1 MAQLVVLH
9 PNTLAPLL
17 PLFVV
22 KVAGDE
28 KSKGVKVQGV
38 GPRNCPVAQLK
49 INAATG
55 FVFFFFFFFFFFSS
69 PAITFIFLFS
79 SSS

>member
-17 PLFVV
+17 PLFVI
-22 KVAGDE
+22 KASGEE

-38 GPRNCPVAQLK
+38 GIKNCPVPQLK

-55 FVFFFFFFFFFFSS
+55 FVSFFS
-69 PAITFIFLFS
+69 LS
-79 SSS
+79 SFFPFRP